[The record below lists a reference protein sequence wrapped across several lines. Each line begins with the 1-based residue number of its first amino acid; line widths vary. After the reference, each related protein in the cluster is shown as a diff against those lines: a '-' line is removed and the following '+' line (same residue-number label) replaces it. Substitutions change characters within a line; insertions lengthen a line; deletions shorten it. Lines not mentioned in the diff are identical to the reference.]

1 MGLFDVFKAPLP
13 EVPVTEAT
21 SELVHA
27 RVRAMAEG
35 PLPQRAGDELRALIE
50 DDLYGLCP
58 EFIEE
63 LGVDRSEV
71 TMELVLLAWVAF
83 CQAIEDEDEG
93 SRETALALL
102 PAYSASVRE
111 YIAFGH
117 RERYDDGPGPILAV
131 ADRLAVGGRDPR
143 NVLLGFLPMRLGVRS
158 RRGAVE
164 GLMRLAV
171 LAQMG
176 GYGVGK
182 LAWKKRLD
190 PT

>member
-13 EVPVTEAT
+13 EIPVSEET
-21 SELVHA
+21 SEKVHA

-50 DDLYGLCP
+50 EDLFGLSP
-58 EFIEE
+58 TFLTE
-63 LGVDRSEV
+63 LGADRTEV
-71 TMELVLLAWVAF
+71 QMELILLAWVAF
-83 CQAIEDEDEG
+83 CQAVEDEDEG
-93 SRETALALL
+93 TREQALELL
-102 PAYSASVRE
+102 EPYAQAVRE

-117 RERYDDGPGPILAV
+117 RERYDAGPGPILAV

-143 NVLLGFLPMRLGVRS
+143 HVLLGFLPMRLGVRS

-182 LAWKKRLD
+182 LAWKSR
-190 PT
+190 